1 MNQLSSDMNSRK
13 PVNSSNQI
21 SQRKRKLSKTYVLLE
36 FATKEIYVVHR
47 SWITNNEFS
56 FFPPLNWQK
65 NKIHRAIE
73 RGDIP
78 TSNYRQYKIK
88 RCISDFDS
96 MVDALAGL
104 KTVEGLNSSELEDN
118 MDFQVLSLKTRAL
131 RHKKKVDDMVPS
143 ENKRSRIDD
152 EDEDDGDDENE
163 DDQEELDEDED
174 DEDDNDEDKD
184 GEDDIKK
191 NREMSVNVRNRTF
204 SEASTTHCPED
215 LYINELRVEMLK
227 IQKEQY
233 NELRTEVLDK
243 QEEQHN
249 IIKNILQNGF
259 KEMLKNH
266 HEQRLILEAIAK
278 KEQNTSADMQNQHHL
293 MLNDIFEHD
302 EILSKMPFSSDDE
315 INTFDEKLTDK
326 EFKVL
331 TARAYSSLGS
341 TTPKD
346 CVVAMMT
353 KTFKNSVAAGW
364 SWTGRVKG
372 KNDFKVKKNIVCI
385 LRSVARRKYGLNTVT
400 ENDVK
405 QWCSEWLKHA
415 PKRRNRENEKILR
428 TIQENEALEDLL
440 NTETEM

>member
-1 MNQLSSDMNSRK
+1 DVRK
-13 PVNSSNQI
+13 RWKRLKLLVNGPQDFLELVLALPLLPAGKIENAVKILKSKI
-21 SQRKRKLSKTYVLLE
+21 KEYDVIYKRKLEMFMKYICRTWVKVADALSVTNLE
-36 FATKEIYVVHR
+36 QR
-47 SWITNNEFS
+47 TNNISES
-56 FFPPLNWQK
+56 FNSRATARFGG
-65 NKIHRAIE
+65 IHPNIW
-73 RGDIP
+73 
-78 TSNYRQYKIK
+78 T
-88 RCISDFDS
+88 F
-96 MVDALAGL
+96 
-104 KTVEGLNSSELEDN
+104 LE
-118 MDFQVLSLKTRAL
+118 
-131 RHKKKVDDMVPS
+131 
-143 ENKRSRIDD
+143 
-152 EDEDDGDDENE
+152 
-163 DDQEELDEDED
+163 
-174 DEDDNDEDKD
+174 
-184 GEDDIKK
+184 
-191 NREMSVNVRNRTF
+191 
-204 SEASTTHCPED
+204 
-215 LYINELRVEMLK
+215 